1 MLYDL
6 YLTILFQPLLNLMVW
21 LYNFLGDFG
30 IAIIIVTV
38 IVRLFLVPLSM
49 KAIKS
54 QKALQELQPQMNEI
68 KNRYKNNKEEQTK
81 ATMEFYKKNKINPLS
96 SCLPLLIQL
105 PIIFALYRVFRLGLA
120 EESMVY
126 LYTFVARPETL
137 HPFFLNI

>member
-105 PIIFALYRVFRLGLA
+105 PIIFALYRVFTVGLK
-120 EESMVY
+120 EDVTNY
-126 LYTFVARPETL
+126 LYPFVS
-137 HPFFLNI
+137 HPGNINPLFMG